1 MYRTFDLIETTN
13 PLAKLRWQ
21 NIGGVWL
28 LQVLT
33 ATVAELGPPLHTAR
47 DPSTCANWLHI
58 VTCKFDAFQYCKL
71 SVRKVILAR
80 KVKIQYNNYNGCKL
94 KLKIQIYGIYT
105 YIYVHILQIYIYIY
119 IYNLYVY
126 VNMIN

>member
-1 MYRTFDLIETTN
+1 MVIIIEASMCVSRARIVRAGFDTGTSVYRTFDLIETTS

-21 NIGGVWL
+21 NIGRVWL

-71 SVRKVILAR
+71 SLRKVILAR

-94 KLKIQIYGIYT
+94 KVKI
-105 YIYVHILQIYIYIY
+105 
-119 IYNLYVY
+119 
-126 VNMIN
+126 